1 MSMFSRIIKRKK
13 PVQTEDN
20 LMNYNDYYLT
30 QSFSKMSVIELF
42 WWRVDQLEKQIEK
55 TTDILWKAMW
65 KDKLIELMKNVPDKK
80 MVN

>member
-1 MSMFSRIIKRKK
+1 
-13 PVQTEDN
+13 
-20 LMNYNDYYLT
+20 MNYNDYYLT

-65 KDKLIELMKNVPDKK
+65 KDKLIELMKKIPDKR